1 MLEQAISAVKQK
13 SDHAFQEY
21 HAGRLVQMAIDSIM
35 AILLCR
41 DATRSERKRDMAVMF
56 LSKAL
61 PRVASMLAYVE
72 EGDRSWMDLHKNII
86 DVQEAV

>member
-1 MLEQAISAVKQK
+1 
-13 SDHAFQEY
+13 
-21 HAGRLVQMAIDSIM
+21 
-35 AILLCR
+35 
-41 DATRSERKRDMAVMF
+41 MF